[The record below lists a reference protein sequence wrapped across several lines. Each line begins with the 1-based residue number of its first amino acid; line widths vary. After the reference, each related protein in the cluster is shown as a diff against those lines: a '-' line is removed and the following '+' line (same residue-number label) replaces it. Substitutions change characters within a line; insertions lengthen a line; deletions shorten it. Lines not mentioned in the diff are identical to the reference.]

1 MPGNLALTVAGAIA
15 TILGSLAL
23 APLFADSEWFLPAA
37 AGVVVVAATGGTAR
51 ALRVPLVVHPLLQ
64 GAALALLLTALYAGS
79 AASWGFLP
87 GGDALAVLRETI
99 QAGTDDINRFAPP
112 VPTSTGVVAVTVL
125 GVGLAALLVD
135 VLAVPLRAAALAGV
149 PLLAM
154 YVVPAAVL
162 RNGAPWWAFVPG
174 AVGWLVLL
182 TIDSRETLVD
192 WGAVLDRVRRPAAPI
207 DADDPTSSSA
217 GGPRRAHAA
226 TVASGRRPGIGG
238 AARRL
243 GLVAVAFAVVL
254 PLLLPSL
261 AEPVF
266 RRGSGSGD
274 GAGSADEG
282 VTGTLSLNPFVSLKR
297 DYFEAPDRIV
307 VSYRTDAPVPDYLRT
322 VTMNRFTGTTW
333 EPDEFEVRNDRQV
346 NGGLPPQV
354 DFLSEQAS
362 LPVRGYRIRIG
373 ALEGRYL
380 PTPYPPLT
388 VTIGTGWFY
397 DPATRTVFSDGA
409 GITGARYTATAVE
422 VAATPDR
429 LRKAPPIVSP
439 AVGSSLDRANIPRSV
454 ELLARQVV
462 GDAPTAYD
470 QAVALQDWFRSEFQ
484 YSTTVRSG
492 NDAGY
497 LEQFLR
503 ERVGYCEQFAA
514 TMALMART
522 LGIPARV
529 AIGFAQGERDGD
541 SWNLTLRDAHAWP
554 ELWFAGTGWIRF
566 EPTPQGEGGGVSV
579 PAYATVATSPTGD
592 GTSTPG
598 IAAPGGAG
606 LQAERIRERELARD
620 AATDEI
626 LDVGGTGD
634 TLNPADDEPWRRP
647 LVLGLL
653 GVLLAG
659 AAVPLL
665 VRAWRRRQRFADQD
679 PRRLAEGAWAEL
691 RDTCIDLDLPWS
703 DAASPR
709 AAAAT
714 LRARVAL
721 DPAAD
726 AALAH
731 LVGAT
736 EASRYAR
743 PPGPTGSARPPVS
756 GATLRSELR
765 SVRHALEA
773 GVGGSRRWQSRLW
786 PASARPWHDSPSP
799 VAGGVA

>member
-1 MPGNLALTVAGAIA
+1 M
-15 TILGSLAL
+15 
-23 APLFADSEWFLPAA
+23 
-37 AGVVVVAATGGTAR
+37 
-51 ALRVPLVVHPLLQ
+51 
-64 GAALALLLTALYAGS
+64 
-79 AASWGFLP
+79 
-87 GGDALAVLRETI
+87 
-99 QAGTDDINRFAPP
+99 
-112 VPTSTGVVAVTVL
+112 
-125 GVGLAALLVD
+125 
-135 VLAVPLRAAALAGV
+135 
-149 PLLAM
+149 
-154 YVVPAAVL
+154 
-162 RNGAPWWAFVPG
+162 
-174 AVGWLVLL
+174 
-182 TIDSRETLVD
+182 
-192 WGAVLDRVRRPAAPI
+192 
-207 DADDPTSSSA
+207 
-217 GGPRRAHAA
+217 
-226 TVASGRRPGIGG
+226 
-238 AARRL
+238 
-243 GLVAVAFAVVL
+243 AVAFAVVL

-266 RRGSGSGD
+266 RRGSGAGD
-274 GAGSADEG
+274 GAGSAEEG

-297 DYFEAPDRIV
+297 DYFEAPDRVV

-322 VTMNRFTGTTW
+322 VTLNRFTGTTW

-362 LPVRGYRIRIG
+362 LPVREYRIRIG

-388 VTIGTGWFY
+388 VTIGAGWYY
-397 DPATRTVFSDGA
+397 DPSTRTVFSDGA
-409 GITGARYTATAVE
+409 GITGTRYTATAVE
-422 VAATPDR
+422 VDATPDR
-429 LRKAPPIVSP
+429 LRKAPPIVST
-439 AVGSSLDRANIPRSV
+439 AVGSSMDRANIPRSV

-470 QAVALQDWFRSEFQ
+470 QAVALQDWFRSEFR

-492 NDAGY
+492 NDADY

-579 PAYATVATSPTGD
+579 PAYATAATSPTGVD

-620 AATDEI
+620 AATDDI

-634 TLNPADDEPWRRP
+634 AVDPAGDEPWRQP
-647 LVLGLL
+647 LVLALL

-659 AAVPLL
+659 AAVPSV
-665 VRAWRRRQRFADQD
+665 VRAWRRRRRLADRD

-709 AAAAT
+709 ATAAA
-714 LRARVAL
+714 LRTRVAL
-721 DPAAD
+721 DPAARRR
-726 AALAH
+726 
-731 LVGAT
+731 
-736 EASRYAR
+736 SR
-743 PPGPTGSARPPVS
+743 PPGGRHGGSAVRPAGRTGRQRQARGDRR
-756 GATLRSELR
+756 GAARRAAHGPPRARGRRRRVPPLAVAAVAGQRPTL
-765 SVRHALEA
+765 A
-773 GVGGSRRWQSRLW
+773 RR
-786 PASARPWHDSPSP
+786 A
-799 VAGGVA
+799 VAGGRRCRLTEHVDTGSGCGPARHPGTTSPRDDGSPAPWGRGSRSSEGRGSVTAAGQWPPCSSRRRRQRSSTRSMKPPDFFCLGAAAAAAPAGVAGCASASALGAGARSARTAR